1 MALKTVEKEYVD
13 IPTLVAVGAVST
25 VLLIVV
31 VFALQ
36 AWFYYEF
43 QTEQQ
48 LKDAANPNWALR
60 EVQMK
65 EREKINSYRWV
76 DRKNQVATIPI
87 DLAIKLTAQ
96 SESAKP

>member
-13 IPTLVAVGAVST
+13 IPTLVAVGSVST

-31 VFALQ
+31 IFALQ

-43 QTEQQ
+43 QSEQQ
-48 LKDAANPNWALR
+48 LKDSANPNWALR
-60 EVQMK
+60 EIQLK

-76 DRKNQVATIPI
+76 NQQKQIATIPI
-87 DLAIKLTAQ
+87 DRAIALTA
-96 SESAKP
+96 ESMKK